1 MQQWGSLK
9 LITKA
14 FYRWAPAMA
23 GPLRIEYDGALY
35 HITSRGNNRGA
46 IFRNDSDRALFLDT
60 LAPQLPCTVA

>member
-1 MQQWGSLK
+1 
-9 LITKA
+9 
-14 FYRWAPAMA
+14 MA